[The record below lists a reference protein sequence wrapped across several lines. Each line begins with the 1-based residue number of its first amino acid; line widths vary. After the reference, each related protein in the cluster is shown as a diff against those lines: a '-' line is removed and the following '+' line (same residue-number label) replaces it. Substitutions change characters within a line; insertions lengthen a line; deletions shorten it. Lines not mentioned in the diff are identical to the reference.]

1 MGATAAGRVSLPRGE
16 RLRDRREF
24 QRLFRRGARVER
36 PSFVLLWLPAPGPR
50 AAAFTASRRLGG
62 SVCRNRAR
70 RRLRE
75 AYRRQKGVLPAAG
88 PRLCFV
94 ARPRGGGGDPCLPAG
109 RVAAA
114 PRSLSVLALVLRV
127 RPADDPP
134 AGSRSRRGGR

>member
-1 MGATAAGRVSLPRGE
+1 MGSTAEGRATLPRGE
-16 RLRDRREF
+16 RLRDRREL

-36 PSFVLLWLPAPGPR
+36 PSFVLLWFPAPGPR

-88 PRLCFV
+88 LRLCFV
-94 ARPRGGGGDPCLPAG
+94 ARSRAV
-109 RVAAA
+109 RVGFPELASEVAEALRQAA
-114 PRSLSVLALVLRV
+114 RRLA
-127 RPADDPP
+127 
-134 AGSRSRRGGR
+134 S